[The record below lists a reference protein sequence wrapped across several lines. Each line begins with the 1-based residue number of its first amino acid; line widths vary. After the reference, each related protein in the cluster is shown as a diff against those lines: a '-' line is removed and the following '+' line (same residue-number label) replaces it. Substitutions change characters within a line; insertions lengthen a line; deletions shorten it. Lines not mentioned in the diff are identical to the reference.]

1 MQRFLVVVSL
11 VLIATHAGAQESS
24 DAPDDTLDLTMVLMP
39 EGATTPDAVTR
50 VIELPAAAAEAAPVA
65 AESSAE
71 GLDTANEA
79 REQGRER
86 AQQGRED
93 AVRGPPDW
101 AGGPEGRGRG
111 GNDGI
116 APPTDP
122 PGNRPDDAG
131 PPETPGQSGA

>member
-1 MQRFLVVVSL
+1 MQRFLLVSL
-11 VLIATHAGAQESS
+11 ALIATHAVAQESG
-24 DAPDDTLDLTMVLMP
+24 DTPDDTLDLTMVLMP

-50 VIELPAAAAEAAPVA
+50 VIELPAAAAAVA
-65 AESSAE
+65 AGNSAD

-116 APPTDP
+116 EPPIDP

-131 PPETPGQSGA
+131 PPEAPGQSGA